1 MTTAKELNKH
11 IKGCAQNDRQ
21 SQKEVYNSFFGYGM
35 AICLRYTSRQEDAL
49 EIYNDSFLKIF
60 KEIQH
65 FKPLYA
71 DELNSFKGWIR
82 KIMIYT
88 AIDHSRKNN
97 KYAFTTSLEN
107 SLVYIKDNE
116 EDPLDKMSHTEIIHA
131 IRELTPAC
139 RTVLNL
145 YIIDGFNHEEI
156 AKELG
161 ISVGTS
167 KSNLFKARQQL
178 QHILENKN
186 KIQISKNVG

>member
-1 MTTAKELNKH
+1 M
-11 IKGCAQNDRQ
+11 
-21 SQKEVYNSFFGYGM
+21 S
-35 AICLRYTSRQEDAL
+35 ICLRYTNRQEDAL

-60 KEIQH
+60 KEIHH

-88 AIDHSRKNN
+88 AIDHSRKNS
-97 KYAFTTSLEN
+97 KHSFAADMET

-116 EDPLDKMSHTEIIHA
+116 EDPLDKMSHDEIIQA
-131 IRELTPAC
+131 IRQLTPAC

-156 AKELG
+156 ANQLD

-178 QHILENKN
+178 QQILKNNN
-186 KIQISKNVG
+186 KIQITKNVG